1 MTRAETQQF
10 FAARVDAW
18 RRCDVEALTMAHTE
32 DCVLESPIAG
42 KVTGREAIEKVYRG
56 FIASFPDM
64 TVDRPE
70 LIIEDGRVVQLVTFS
85 GTNTGGFMGMPPT
98 GKRFTFA
105 AVLICTM
112 RDGLIAHETRIYDF
126 TGFLME
132 IGVLKAKPA

>member
-1 MTRAETQQF
+1 
-10 FAARVDAW
+10 
-18 RRCDVEALTMAHTE
+18 
-32 DCVLESPIAG
+32 
-42 KVTGREAIEKVYRG
+42 
-56 FIASFPDM
+56 M
-64 TVDRPE
+64 TVERPD

-85 GTNTGGFMGMPPT
+85 GTNTGGFMGMPST
-98 GKRFTFA
+98 GKKFTFS